1 MKIAIGTDHRGV
13 ALKNYLMNTITD
25 IQWIDKGAF
34 DQQRTDY
41 PLYAHLVV
49 SALLSQEADAGILLC
64 GSGIGMSIAANRFDG
79 IYAALV
85 WNEDVARS
93 SKEHDNANIIVLPA
107 DYLQAEHAAAMVR
120 AWRKA
125 CFLGGRYQE
134 RVAMINTHTSA
145 KK

>member
-13 ALKNYLMNTITD
+13 ALKNYLMSAITD
-25 IQWIDKGAF
+25 VDWLDQGAF
-34 DQQRTDY
+34 SQERTDY
-41 PLYAHLVV
+41 PIYARLVV
-49 SALLSQEADAGILLC
+49 SALLTKQADAGVLLC
-64 GSGIGMSIAANRFDG
+64 GSGVGMSIAANRFDG

-107 DYLQAEHAAAMVR
+107 DFIQAEDAVAMIR
-120 AWRKA
+120 AWKKS

-134 RVAMINTHTSA
+134 RVDMIS
-145 KK
+145 KKQ

>member
-13 ALKNYLMNTITD
+13 TLKNYLMHTITD
-25 IQWIDKGAF
+25 IDWIDMGAF
-34 DQQRTDY
+34 DQERTDY
-41 PLYAHLVV
+41 PIYAHMVV
-49 SALLSQEADAGILLC
+49 SAMLHNEADAGILLC
-64 GSGIGMSIAANRFDG
+64 GSGVGMSIAANRFDG

-107 DYLQAEHAAAMVR
+107 DFIQAEQAAAMVR

-134 RVAMINTHTSA
+134 RVAMINTHGH